1 MFRFIFFLSLSFFVC
16 LSAFASGL
24 SHRLQY
30 WDVPG
35 NLPPLVFE
43 DADGVQRAVSDF
55 KGRFLLLNV
64 WATWCPPCLDEMPSL
79 DRLQQRFDPETLLV
93 LPLSEDRT
101 PDRAKAY
108 LKAHRL
114 TRLPFAFD
122 AAGRALSAFYLD
134 GLPTT
139 LLIDPQGRE
148 IARLFGTYDWNSEEA
163 VSFLR
168 AQIDAYKNGE
178 LASN

>member
-1 MFRFIFFLSLSFFVC
+1 MLHFVFFLSLLLSIP
-16 LSAFASGL
+16 LSAFASDLG
-24 SHRLQY
+24 HLQV

-35 NLPPLVFE
+35 ILPPLVFE
-43 DADGVQRAVSDF
+43 DEDGVQHAVSDF
-55 KGRFLLLNV
+55 RGRFVLLNV
-64 WATWCPPCLDEMPSL
+64 WATWCPPCLEEMPSL
-79 DRLQQRFDPETLLV
+79 DRLQRRFDPRTLLV

-101 PDRAKAY
+101 PDRAKAF

-114 TRLPFAFD
+114 SSLSFAYD
-122 AAGRALSAFYLD
+122 TAGRALSAFYLD

-163 VSFLR
+163 VAFLR
-168 AQIDAYKNGE
+168 SRIESAK
-178 LASN
+178 